1 MPPQHYALATI
12 EGLHLTCDFVV
23 YSAALF
29 GCPPDYS
36 PTRVRLHDAYR
47 EPYQTLSRI
56 PLSEYPQFQE
66 ISLMDELTMHAVRS
80 TTVPR
85 MRNFSCIAWELP
97 EGMVTSF
104 TTDPVSN
111 SAALSRVIRRGEQI
125 LDIIRLFLFK
135 PGGDNSIGRVG
146 SLGGGVTGVW
156 LGDVAGSHCQFIA
169 RKTSRFQF
177 VQEPLR
183 CGLKDVRRIY
193 AAAVFRELCSVV
205 CSGAGRDDT
214 LELLLNSL
222 RTFRESR
229 DLQSEEARF
238 LRLAS
243 MAEDLAKRHKRQQR
257 LKGRE
262 LREAIADV
270 ASSNTL
276 DGSHIPESTV
286 TELWTHV
293 RNPLTH
299 SAQSFDAI
307 GRDAKQDIAT
317 MERLTFSMI
326 KGTVLN
332 WRIEDFVNDHSDS
345 TQDATAPVD
354 ESRRC
359 PDTPTAADDVPFP

>member
-1 MPPQHYALATI
+1 MPPQRYALATI
-12 EGLHLTCDFVV
+12 EGLHLTCDFVI

-36 PTRVRLHDAYR
+36 PTRVGLHDAYH
-47 EPYQTLSRI
+47 EPYKTLTPI
-56 PLSEYPQFQE
+56 PLSEYPQFQDL
-66 ISLMDELTMHAVRS
+66 SFMDELTMQALGS
-80 TTVPR
+80 ATVPR
-85 MRNFSCIAWELP
+85 MRDSSCIAWELP
-97 EGMVTSF
+97 EGVVTSI
-104 TTDPVSN
+104 TTDPASN
-111 SAALSRVIRRGEQI
+111 SVALSRVISTGEQI

-135 PGGDNSIGRVG
+135 PGDDSSIGRVG

-156 LGDVAGSHCQFIA
+156 LGDGDGSHCQFIA
-169 RKTSRFQF
+169 RKTSRFQL

-183 CGLKDVRRIY
+183 RGLNDVRRIY
-193 AAAVFRELCSVV
+193 ADDVFRELCSVV
-205 CSGAGRDDT
+205 CSGGGRDDT
-214 LELLLNSL
+214 LSLVLNSL

-229 DLQSEEARF
+229 DMQSEEARF

-243 MAEDLAKRHKRQQR
+243 MAEDLAKRHKRQDR
-257 LKGRE
+257 LAGRE

-299 SAQSFDAI
+299 SARSFAAI

-317 MERLTFSMI
+317 MERLTFNMI

-332 WRIEDFVNDHSDS
+332 WRMEDFVSNP
-345 TQDATAPVD
+345 TQNASATID
-354 ESRRC
+354 ESTSC
-359 PDTPTAADDVPFP
+359 PDMPKDADGVPFP

>member
-36 PTRVRLHDAYR
+36 PTRAGLHAAYQ
-47 EPYQTLSRI
+47 EPYQTLTPI
-56 PLSEYPQFQE
+56 PLGQYPQFQS
-66 ISLMDELTMHAVRS
+66 ISLMDELTMQAVRS
-80 TTVPR
+80 ATVPR
-85 MRNFSCIAWELP
+85 MRDFSCIAWELP

-104 TTDPVSN
+104 TTDPASN
-111 SAALSRVIRRGEQI
+111 SAALSRVISTGEQI

-135 PGGDNSIGRVG
+135 PGEDSSIGRVG

-156 LGDVAGSHCQFIA
+156 LGDSDGSRGQFIA
-169 RKTSRFQF
+169 RKTSRFQL

-183 CGLKDVRRIY
+183 RGLKDVQRIY
-193 AAAVFRELCSVV
+193 ADDVFRELCSVV
-205 CSGAGRDDT
+205 CSGGGRDET
-214 LELLLNSL
+214 LLLVLNSL

-238 LRLAS
+238 LRLGS
-243 MAEDLAKRHKRQQR
+243 IAEDLAKRRER
-257 LKGRE
+257 LAGRE
-262 LREAIADV
+262 LREAITQV

-276 DGSHIPESTV
+276 DGSHIRESAV

-299 SAQSFDAI
+299 SARSLAAM
-307 GRDAKQDIAT
+307 GCDAKQDIAT
-317 MERLTFSMI
+317 MERLTFNMI
-326 KGTVLN
+326 KGTVLH
-332 WRIEDFVNDHSDS
+332 WRMEDFVNDRSDP
-345 TQDATAPVD
+345 TQDD
-354 ESRRC
+354 C
-359 PDTPTAADDVPFP
+359 HN